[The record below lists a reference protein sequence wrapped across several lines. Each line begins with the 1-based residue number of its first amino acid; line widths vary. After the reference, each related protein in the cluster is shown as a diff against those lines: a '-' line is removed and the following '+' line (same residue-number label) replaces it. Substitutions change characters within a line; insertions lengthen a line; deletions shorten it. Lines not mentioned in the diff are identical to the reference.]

1 MLHKMI
7 EIKSLSFAYPHSTA
21 LSFPDFSVKDG
32 EHCLLLGESGS
43 GKTTLLHVLGGL
55 LRGYNGSVAVKS
67 VELSSLSETQ
77 LDAFRGRHMG
87 FIFQKN
93 HLINALT
100 VEKNLWLAPYLSG
113 AHVNQQRVTEVLQR
127 LGIEQKRKSNVTEIS
142 QGQAQRVAIARAVLN
157 KPSVIIA
164 DEPTSAL
171 DDKSCE
177 HVINLLLEVAT
188 ENNASLI
195 IATHD
200 QRLKDKIS
208 NKVLLSSGLHNTH

>member
-1 MLHKMI
+1 MI
-7 EIKSLSFAYPHSTA
+7 NVRNLSFAYKTGS
-21 LSFPDFSVKDG
+21 SIQFPNFEVNKG

-55 LRGYNGSVAVKS
+55 LRKYSGEVTCMDTN
-67 VELSSLSETQ
+67 LSALSENE
-77 LDAFRGRHMG
+77 LDHFRGKNLG

-93 HLINALT
+93 HLISALT
-100 VEKNLWLAPYLSG
+100 VEKNLWLAPYLSNTKID
-113 AHVNQQRVTEVLQR
+113 HEPVSKVLSR
-127 LGIEQKRKSNVTEIS
+127 LGIADKGKSRVTEIS

-157 KPSVIIA
+157 KPSIILA

-177 HVINLLLEVAT
+177 QVISLLIEVAN
-188 ENNASLI
+188 ENSSSLI

-200 QRLKDKIS
+200 QRLKDKFI
-208 NKVLLSSGLHNTH
+208 KQIHLSSGI